1 VTPAG
6 RNRATSG
13 AAVACYLLAA
23 RAALPGEGERAALHY
38 AVVATLG
45 YGHLLGAALR
55 AGRAGAGRSVLR
67 STCLLVAGANAV
79 LLGGLALE
87 RWPALVLVLLGV
99 SLWHVVENDLALA
112 GAYARGHRPGPLPR
126 SLDGQLGCLGATLLG
141 VGLARGALAPAEL
154 GPALAAS
161 PLATAG
167 PPLFGLAAAAAG
179 VALLA
184 RRRRLGLGA
193 ALAAGGLALAAAGR
207 APLSF
212 GDVFAASTLHHL
224 VSWLVLLAD
233 RRRALAAR
241 EPAEAR
247 AFARRVLL
255 AHLAPAALLL
265 ALRLDPSG
273 SALRGVLL
281 SPALYLLL
289 STLHVAQTALVRG
302 LAPPAR

>member
-1 VTPAG
+1 MTPGG
-6 RNRATSG
+6 RNRATSA
-13 AAVACYLLAA
+13 AAVACYLIAA
-23 RAALPGEGERAALHY
+23 RAALPGDAERAALHY

-45 YGHLLGAALR
+45 YGHLLGAALGADR
-55 AGRAGAGRSVLR
+55 AGTRRSALR
-67 STCLLVAGANAV
+67 SACLLVAGANAV

-112 GAYARGHRPGPLPR
+112 GAYARDHRPGPLAR
-126 SLDGQLGCLGATLLG
+126 DLDGQLGCLGATLLG
-141 VGLARGALAPAEL
+141 IGLARGALAPAEL
-154 GPALAAS
+154 GPVLAAS
-161 PLATAG
+161 PLAAAG

-179 VALLA
+179 LALLA
-184 RRRRLGLGA
+184 RRRRRSLGA
-193 ALAAGGLALAAAGR
+193 ALAAAGIALAATGR

-233 RRRALAAR
+233 RRRAVAAR
-241 EPAEAR
+241 APAQAR
-247 AFARRVLL
+247 ALARRVLL

-265 ALRLDPSG
+265 ALRFDPSG
-273 SALRGVLL
+273 SALRALLL